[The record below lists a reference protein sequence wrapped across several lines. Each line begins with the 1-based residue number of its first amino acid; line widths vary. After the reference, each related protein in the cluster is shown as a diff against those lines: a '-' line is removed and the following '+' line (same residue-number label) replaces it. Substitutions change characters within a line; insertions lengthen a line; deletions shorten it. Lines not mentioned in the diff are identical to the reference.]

1 LSFLP
6 GVLLAVHSVLKRN
19 DFVRGL
25 EPLLGL
31 SRAILSHNLSRMPFH
46 RRPVMTD
53 IGRVLTAM
61 ATPFDRDGEVD
72 LKQAA
77 NLARGLLDSGSDG
90 LVVAGTTGESPTLT
104 EKEKWSLFATVK
116 KAVGGRGA
124 VIAGTGSY
132 STAESIRLTREAEE
146 IGVDGVLLVVP
157 YYNKPSQEGLF
168 RHFEA
173 IARATR
179 LPIRLARIPNIAGT
193 KEASGDLAQIAR
205 IIENTR
211 DDFLVWSG
219 NDEDTLPIL
228 SIGGYGVVSVASHL
242 VGTQIQ
248 EMVQSFVDG
257 NADRAA
263 QIHRR
268 ILPLVKALFLI
279 GSPSPLK
286 YALNHI
292 GFDAGSPRLP
302 LVEPE
307 EGVAEKIRAELAR
320 QRIDLPVAV

>member
-1 LSFLP
+1 M
-6 GVLLAVHSVLKRN
+6 N
-19 DFVRGL
+19 
-25 EPLLGL
+25 
-31 SRAILSHNLSRMPFH
+31 
-46 RRPVMTD
+46 D

-61 ATPFDRDGEVD
+61 ATPFDRNGEVD
-72 LKQAA
+72 LRQAT
-77 NLARGLLDSGSDG
+77 NLARALLDSGSDG
-90 LVVAGTTGESPTLT
+90 LVICGTTGESPTLT
-104 EKEKWSLFATVK
+104 DKEKWSLFAAVK

-132 STAESIRLTREAEE
+132 NTAESIRLTREAEE
-146 IGVDGVLLVVP
+146 IGVDGILLVVP

-173 IARATR
+173 IARSTR
-179 LPIRLARIPNIAGT
+179 LPVILYNVPSRTVTNMSAETAIRLSRIPNVAGT
-193 KEASGDLAQIAR
+193 KEASADLAQIAR

-228 SIGGYGVVSVASHL
+228 SIGGYGVVSVAAHL

-248 EMVQSFVDG
+248 EMVQSYIDG
-257 NADRAA
+257 NHDRAA

-268 ILPLVKALFLI
+268 LLPLVKSLFLV
-279 GSPSPLK
+279 GNPSPLK

-292 GFDAGSPRLP
+292 GFEVGSPRLP

-307 EGVAEKIRAELAR
+307 EEIAEKIRAELAR
-320 QRIDLPVAV
+320 QRIDIPVPV

>member
-1 LSFLP
+1 
-6 GVLLAVHSVLKRN
+6 
-19 DFVRGL
+19 
-25 EPLLGL
+25 
-31 SRAILSHNLSRMPFH
+31 
-46 RRPVMTD
+46 MTD

-61 ATPFDRDGEVD
+61 ATPFTSEGEVD
-72 LKQAA
+72 LHQAGR
-77 NLARGLLDSGSDG
+77 LAQALLDSGSDG
-90 LVVAGTTGESPTLT
+90 LVVVGTTGESPTLT
-104 EKEKWSLFATVK
+104 EKEKWSMFATVK
-116 KAVGGRGA
+116 RAVGGRGA

-132 STAESIRLTREAEE
+132 NTAESIRLTREAEE
-146 IGVDGVLLVVP
+146 IGVDGILLVVP

-179 LPIRLARIPNIAGT
+179 LPVILYNVPSRTVTNMTAETTIRLSRIPNIIGI
-193 KEASGDLAQIAR
+193 KEASGDLAQIGR

-228 SIGGYGVVSVASHL
+228 AIGGYGVISVASHL

-248 EMVQSFVDG
+248 EMVQAFLAGDRE
-257 NADRAA
+257 RAA
-263 QIHRR
+263 QLHRR
-268 ILPLVKALFLI
+268 MLPLVKALFLI

-292 GFDAGSPRLP
+292 GFNVGAPRLP
-302 LVEPE
+302 LVEPDE
-307 EGVAEKIRAELAR
+307 SVAEQIRAELAR

>member
-1 LSFLP
+1 M
-6 GVLLAVHSVLKRN
+6 N
-19 DFVRGL
+19 
-25 EPLLGL
+25 
-31 SRAILSHNLSRMPFH
+31 
-46 RRPVMTD
+46 D

-61 ATPFDRDGEVD
+61 ATPFDRNGEVD
-72 LKQAA
+72 LRQAT
-77 NLARGLLDSGSDG
+77 NLARALLDSGSDG
-90 LVVAGTTGESPTLT
+90 LVICGTTGESPTLSD
-104 EKEKWSLFATVK
+104 KEKWSLFATVK
-116 KAVGGRGA
+116 KALGGRGA

-132 STAESIRLTREAEE
+132 NTAESIRLTREAEE
-146 IGVDGVLLVVP
+146 IGVDGILLVVP

-173 IARATR
+173 IARSSR
-179 LPIRLARIPNIAGT
+179 LPVILYNVPSRTATNMTAETAIRLSRIPNIAGT
-193 KEASGDLAQIAR
+193 KEASADLAQIAR

-248 EMVQSFVDG
+248 EMVQAQLGG
-257 NADRAA
+257 NSDRAA

-268 ILPLVKALFLI
+268 LLPLVKSLFLV
-279 GSPSPLK
+279 GNPAPLK

-292 GFDAGSPRLP
+292 GFDVGSPRLP

-307 EGVAEKIRAELAR
+307 EEIAEKIRAELAR
-320 QRIDLPVAV
+320 QRIDIPVPV

>member
-1 LSFLP
+1 
-6 GVLLAVHSVLKRN
+6 
-19 DFVRGL
+19 
-25 EPLLGL
+25 
-31 SRAILSHNLSRMPFH
+31 
-46 RRPVMTD
+46 
-53 IGRVLTAM
+53 
-61 ATPFDRDGEVD
+61 
-72 LKQAA
+72 
-77 NLARGLLDSGSDG
+77 
-90 LVVAGTTGESPTLT
+90 
-104 EKEKWSLFATVK
+104 VK

-132 STAESIRLTREAEE
+132 STAESIRLTREADE
-146 IGVDGVLLVVP
+146 IGVDGVLVVVP

-179 LPIRLARIPNIAGT
+179 LPVILYNVPSRTVTNMTAETAIRLSRIPNIAGT

-205 IIENTR
+205 IVENTR

-242 VGTQIQ
+242 VGSQIQ
-248 EMVQSFVDG
+248 EMVQSFLGGDR
-257 NADRAA
+257 DRAA
-263 QIHRR
+263 AIHRR
-268 ILPLVKALFLI
+268 LLPLVKALFLV

-292 GFDAGSPRLP
+292 GFEVGTPRLP

-307 EGVAEKIRAELAR
+307 EEVAEKIRAELQR
-320 QRIDLPVAV
+320 QRIDLAVAV

>member
-1 LSFLP
+1 M
-6 GVLLAVHSVLKRN
+6 A
-19 DFVRGL
+19 
-25 EPLLGL
+25 
-31 SRAILSHNLSRMPFH
+31 
-46 RRPVMTD
+46 D

-61 ATPFDRDGEVD
+61 ATPFNRDGELD
-72 LKQAA
+72 LGQAA

-90 LVVAGTTGESPTLT
+90 LVVAGTTGESPTLSD
-104 EKEKWSLFATVK
+104 KEKWSLFAAVK

-124 VIAGTGSY
+124 VVAGTGTY
-132 STAESIRLTREAEE
+132 NTAESIRLTREAEE
-146 IGVDGVLLVVP
+146 IGVDAILAVVP

-173 IARATR
+173 IARSTR
-179 LPIRLARIPNIAGT
+179 LPMILYNVPSRTSTNMTAETAIRLSRIPNIAGT
-193 KEASGDLAQIAR
+193 KEASGDLAQIGR

-211 DDFLVWSG
+211 DDFLIWSG

-248 EMVQSFVDG
+248 EMVQAFLRGDT
-257 NADRAA
+257 DRASA
-263 QIHRR
+263 IHRR
-268 ILPLVKALFLI
+268 TLPLVKSLFLI
-279 GSPSPLK
+279 GNPAPLK

-292 GFDAGSPRLP
+292 GFPAGAPRLP
-302 LVEPE
+302 LVEPDE
-307 EGVAEKIRAELAR
+307 DVAEKIRAELAR

>member
-1 LSFLP
+1 M
-6 GVLLAVHSVLKRN
+6 N
-19 DFVRGL
+19 
-25 EPLLGL
+25 
-31 SRAILSHNLSRMPFH
+31 
-46 RRPVMTD
+46 D

-61 ATPFDRDGEVD
+61 ATPFDRSGEVD
-72 LKQAA
+72 LRQAT
-77 NLARGLLDSGSDG
+77 NLARALLDSGSDG
-90 LVVAGTTGESPTLT
+90 LVICGTTGESPTLT
-104 EKEKWSLFATVK
+104 DKEKWSLFATVK

-132 STAESIRLTREAEE
+132 NTAESIRLTREAEE
-146 IGVDGVLLVVP
+146 IGVDGILLVVP

-173 IARATR
+173 IARSTR
-179 LPIRLARIPNIAGT
+179 LPVILYNVPSRTVTNMTAETAIRLSRIPNIAGT
-193 KEASGDLAQIAR
+193 KEASADLAQIAR
-205 IIENTR
+205 IVENTR

-242 VGTQIQ
+242 VGAQIQ
-248 EMVQSFVDG
+248 EMVQAYLDG
-257 NADRAA
+257 NHDRAA

-268 ILPLVKALFLI
+268 LLPLVKSLFLV
-279 GSPSPLK
+279 GNPSPLK

-292 GFDAGSPRLP
+292 GFEVGSPRLP

-307 EGVAEKIRAELAR
+307 EAIAEKIRTELAR
-320 QRIDLPVAV
+320 QRIDIPVPV

>member
-1 LSFLP
+1 
-6 GVLLAVHSVLKRN
+6 
-19 DFVRGL
+19 
-25 EPLLGL
+25 
-31 SRAILSHNLSRMPFH
+31 
-46 RRPVMTD
+46 MTD

-72 LKQAA
+72 YRQAA
-77 NLARGLLDSGSDG
+77 NLARALLDSGSDG
-90 LVVAGTTGESPTLT
+90 LVVCGTTGESPTLSD
-104 EKEKWSLFATVK
+104 KEKWQLFATVK

-124 VIAGTGSY
+124 VVAGTGSY
-132 STAESIRLTREAEE
+132 NTAESIRLTKEAEE
-146 IGVDGVLLVVP
+146 IGVDAVLTVVP

-179 LPIRLARIPNIAGT
+179 LPVILYNVPSRTVTNMTAETTVRLSRIPNIAGT

-205 IIENTR
+205 IVENTR

-228 SIGGYGVVSVASHL
+228 AIGGYGVVSVASHL
-242 VGTQIQ
+242 AGSQIQ
-248 EMVQSFVDG
+248 EMVQAFLGGDR
-257 NADRAA
+257 DRAA
-263 QIHRR
+263 AIHRR
-268 ILPLVKALFLI
+268 LLPLVKALFLV

-292 GFDAGSPRLP
+292 GFQVGTPRLP
-302 LVEPE
+302 LVEPDE
-307 EGVAEKIRAELAR
+307 DVAEKIRAELQR
-320 QRIDLPVAV
+320 HRIDLPVAV

>member
-1 LSFLP
+1 M
-6 GVLLAVHSVLKRN
+6 N
-19 DFVRGL
+19 
-25 EPLLGL
+25 
-31 SRAILSHNLSRMPFH
+31 
-46 RRPVMTD
+46 D

-61 ATPFDRDGEVD
+61 ATPFDRNGEVD
-72 LKQAA
+72 LRQAT
-77 NLARGLLDSGSDG
+77 NLARALLDSGSDG
-90 LVVAGTTGESPTLT
+90 LVIAGTTGESPTLSD
-104 EKEKWSLFATVK
+104 KEKWSLFATVK
-116 KAVGGRGA
+116 KALGGRGA

-132 STAESIRLTREAEE
+132 NTAESIRLTREAEE
-146 IGVDGVLLVVP
+146 IGVDGILLVVP

-173 IARATR
+173 IARSTR
-179 LPIRLARIPNIAGT
+179 LPVILYNVPSRTVTNMTAETAIRLSRIPNIAGT
-193 KEASGDLAQIAR
+193 KEASADLAQIAR

-211 DDFLVWSG
+211 DDFLIWSG

-248 EMVQSFVDG
+248 EMVQAFLGG
-257 NADRAA
+257 NSDRAA

-268 ILPLVKALFLI
+268 LLPLVKSLFLV
-279 GSPSPLK
+279 GNPAPLK

-292 GFDAGSPRLP
+292 GFEVGSPRLP

-307 EGVAEKIRAELAR
+307 EEVAEKIRAELAR
-320 QRIDLPVAV
+320 QRIDIPVPV

>member
-1 LSFLP
+1 
-6 GVLLAVHSVLKRN
+6 
-19 DFVRGL
+19 
-25 EPLLGL
+25 
-31 SRAILSHNLSRMPFH
+31 
-46 RRPVMTD
+46 MTD

-61 ATPFDRDGEVD
+61 ATPFDREGEVD
-72 LKQAA
+72 YRQAA
-77 NLARGLLDSGSDG
+77 NLARALLDSGSDG
-90 LVVAGTTGESPTLT
+90 LVVCGTTGESPTLSD
-104 EKEKWSLFATVK
+104 KEKWQLFATVK

-124 VIAGTGSY
+124 VVAGTGSY
-132 STAESIRLTREAEE
+132 STAESIRLTREADE
-146 IGVDGVLLVVP
+146 IGVDGVLTVVP

-179 LPIRLARIPNIAGT
+179 LPVILYNVPSRTVTNMTAETAIRLSRIPNIAGT
-193 KEASGDLAQIAR
+193 KEASGDLAQTAR
-205 IIENTR
+205 IVENTR

-242 VGTQIQ
+242 VGSQIQ
-248 EMVQSFVDG
+248 ELVQSFLAGDR
-257 NADRAA
+257 DRAA
-263 QIHRR
+263 GIHRR
-268 ILPLVKALFLI
+268 LLPLVKALFLI

-292 GFDAGSPRLP
+292 GFEVGTPRLP

-307 EGVAEKIRAELAR
+307 DEVAEKIRAELQR

>member
-1 LSFLP
+1 M
-6 GVLLAVHSVLKRN
+6 N
-19 DFVRGL
+19 
-25 EPLLGL
+25 
-31 SRAILSHNLSRMPFH
+31 
-46 RRPVMTD
+46 D

-72 LKQAA
+72 LRQAT

-90 LVVAGTTGESPTLT
+90 LVLAGTTGESPTLT
-104 EKEKWSLFATVK
+104 DKEKWALFAAVK
-116 KAVGGRGA
+116 KAVGGRGTI
-124 VIAGTGSY
+124 IAGTGSY
-132 STAESIRLTREAEE
+132 NTAESVRLTREAEE
-146 IGVDGVLLVVP
+146 IGVDGVLAVVP

-179 LPIRLARIPNIAGT
+179 LPVMLYNVPSRTVTSMTAETAIRLSRIPNIAGT

-219 NDEDTLPIL
+219 NDEDTLPVL

-242 VGTQIQ
+242 VGAQIQ
-248 EMVQSFVDG
+248 EMVQAYLGG
-257 NADRAA
+257 NNDRAA

-268 ILPLVKALFLI
+268 LVPLVKSLFLI

-292 GFDAGSPRLP
+292 GFEVGVPRLP

-307 EGVAEKIRAELAR
+307 EEVAEKIRAELAR
-320 QRIDLPVAV
+320 HRIDLPVAV